1 LTRIIIW
8 AGVHLT
14 QFVAFLRAINVGGHN
29 VVKKEKLQEIFVS
42 LSFANVSVYKQSG
55 NVIFETALT
64 DTDVIQKKIQK
75 ELSKILGR
83 DIGVFV
89 REMSYL
95 NKIVESNPF
104 KDANAEGASF
114 LIAFMSNQPSDFTL
128 PLRIPSS
135 RAEVILIKGCEAYS
149 VTHGHGE
156 GGKPNPFLES
166 KFKTQATTRNLN
178 ILREIVRTYTKPDK
192 QTQRIPKICL
202 NTEKTKNKQQQ
213 CIRGGRSSYGEMFH
227 FYPAKD

>member
-1 LTRIIIW
+1 MFGAR
-8 AGVHLT
+8 VHLT
-14 QFVAFLRAINVGGHN
+14 RFIAFLGAINVGGHN
-29 VVKKEKLQEIFVS
+29 AIRKEKLQEIFVS

-75 ELSKILGR
+75 ELSKILGS

-89 REMSYL
+89 REMSHL

-104 KDANAEGASF
+104 KDANVEGASF
-114 LIAFMSNQPSDFTL
+114 LVTFMSSQPSGFTL
-128 PLRIPSS
+128 HLRIPGS
-135 RAEVILIKGCEAYS
+135 RAEVILIRGREAYS

-178 ILREIVRTYTKPDK
+178 ILREIVSTYSKPDS
-192 QTQRIPKICL
+192 RP
-202 NTEKTKNKQQQ
+202 
-213 CIRGGRSSYGEMFH
+213 SAF
-227 FYPAKD
+227 

>member
-1 LTRIIIW
+1 MIGKNCSLRREF
-8 AGVHLT
+8 HLT
-14 QFVAFLRAINVGGHN
+14 QFVAFLRAVNVGGRN
-29 VVKKEKLQEIFVS
+29 AVKKEKLREIFVS

-55 NVIFETALT
+55 NVIFETALS
-64 DTDVIQKKIQK
+64 DADVIENKIQK
-75 ELSKILGR
+75 ELTKLLGS

-104 KDANAEGASF
+104 RGANAEGASF
-114 LIAFMSNQPSDFTL
+114 LVTFMYSQPSGITL

-135 RAEVILIKGCEAYS
+135 RAEVILIKGREAYS

-166 KFKTQATTRNLN
+166 KFKTRATTRNLN
-178 ILREIVRTYTKPDK
+178 MLREIVTIYSKS
-192 QTQRIPKICL
+192 
-202 NTEKTKNKQQQ
+202 
-213 CIRGGRSSYGEMFH
+213 G
-227 FYPAKD
+227 A

>member
-1 LTRIIIW
+1 LSP

-14 QFVAFLRAINVGGHN
+14 LFVAFLRAINVGGHN
-29 VVKKEKLQEIFVS
+29 AVKKEKLQEIFVS
-42 LSFANVSVYKQSG
+42 LSFTNVSVYKQSG
-55 NVIFETALT
+55 NVIFETPLT
-64 DTDVIQKKIQK
+64 DTDAIPKKIQK
-75 ELSKILGR
+75 ELSKILDS

-89 REMSYL
+89 REMSHL

-104 KDANAEGASF
+104 KGANAEGASF
-114 LIAFMSNQPSDFTL
+114 LVTFMSSQPSGFTL

-135 RAEVILIKGCEAYS
+135 RAEVILIRGHEAYS

-178 ILREIVRTYTKPDK
+178 ILREIVNAYSK
-192 QTQRIPKICL
+192 QT
-202 NTEKTKNKQQQ
+202 
-213 CIRGGRSSYGEMFH
+213 IRPNAFSRRV
-227 FYPAKD
+227 